1 MGISGLMKLIS
12 EEAPDAIKEFDGF
25 GPLNGRKVA
34 IDASMAMYQFLVAVR
49 TGSGGNQQQLT
60 NENGDVTSHIQGMFN
75 RTIRMMEAG
84 IKPCYVFDGK
94 PPPMKSGELAKRIAR
109 RKKAEKDLEAAKAAG
124 DGDDIDRF
132 QRRLVKVTKQHNEEC
147 KELLRLMGVPCITAP
162 CEAEAQCAEL
172 NKHGK
177 VYGTATEDM
186 DALTFRTP
194 KLIRK
199 LFSQSTNKDKNSPV
213 VEIDVEKVL
222 TEMKLSY
229 EQFVD
234 LCILCG
240 CDYCDTIKGVGPKGA
255 LKLIREHK
263 TIEASLAHIRKNE
276 KKKEIPADWKEQR
289 VSKKAMAEAM
299 ALKEKAE
306 REREEKDIAEAK
318 ALKEAALAAAST
330 SSAAT
335 FAPADENASPAEANA
350 GADAEILIQDASP
363 SSSAPAADAAVP
375 AAEGAVSSSVSGF
388 ESGTGTAGDV
398 AAPAPTTATATATAT
413 VPVTAAT
420 DADGDD
426 EPVAADINDDDAKAE
441 PEAAEPTETA
451 AEPERKEPEP
461 EEEDEEIAEDDLE
474 IVPPIYEQARN
485 LFVKAPV
492 QPAAECDLKWTGPDV
507 DGLRKFLIDRMCFN
521 AERVNKNI
529 EKLQKC
535 NSNKTQ
541 MHLGDFFGVT
551 GTVGTK
557 RKPEPAKGKGA
568 KAAKK
573 GSFGKKR

>member
-1 MGISGLMKLIS
+1 MGIHGLMKLLS
-12 EEAPDAIKEFDGF
+12 EEAPDAIKEFEGF

-49 TGSGGNQQQLT
+49 TGSGGHQQQLT

-109 RKKAEKDLEAAKAAG
+109 RQKAEKDLEAAKAAG
-124 DGDDIDRF
+124 DGEDIDRF

-147 KELLRLMGVPCITAP
+147 KELLKLMGVPCITAP

-222 TEMKLSY
+222 AAMKLSY

-240 CDYCDTIKGVGPKGA
+240 CDYCNTIKGVGPKGA

-263 TIEASLAHIRKNE
+263 TIEASLAHLLKNDR
-276 KKKEIPADWKEQR
+276 AQN
-289 VSKKAMAEAM
+289 VHH
-299 ALKEKAE
+299 
-306 REREEKDIAEAK
+306 
-318 ALKEAALAAAST
+318 
-330 SSAAT
+330 
-335 FAPADENASPAEANA
+335 
-350 GADAEILIQDASP
+350 
-363 SSSAPAADAAVP
+363 
-375 AAEGAVSSSVSGF
+375 
-388 ESGTGTAGDV
+388 
-398 AAPAPTTATATATAT
+398 
-413 VPVTAAT
+413 
-420 DADGDD
+420 DGG
-426 EPVAADINDDDAKAE
+426 
-441 PEAAEPTETA
+441 
-451 AEPERKEPEP
+451 RKEE
-461 EEEDEEIAEDDLE
+461 
-474 IVPPIYEQARN
+474 
-485 LFVKAPV
+485 VKHKV
-492 QPAAECDLKWTGPDV
+492 
-507 DGLRKFLIDRMCFN
+507 
-521 AERVNKNI
+521 
-529 EKLQKC
+529 
-535 NSNKTQ
+535 
-541 MHLGDFFGVT
+541 
-551 GTVGTK
+551 
-557 RKPEPAKGKGA
+557 
-568 KAAKK
+568 
-573 GSFGKKR
+573 